1 MRIKSKYTHKFYL
14 IVLNSISLLLISNN
28 ILNAASFNKENII
41 RFFNMYISKEL
52 TVVIISMLPI
62 FELRGGIPVAI
73 QMMKIPIPQAVIL
86 AIIGNIIPVILL
98 LLFWEWLAK
107 LLSKNSKCK
116 IWIEKLHSSS
126 LKKGK
131 IIEKYEELG
140 LMLFVAIPLPITGG
154 WTGSLVA
161 VLLGLSFWK
170 SLLFIFIGILLA
182 SIVVTSLTILGKIG
196 GIIAGAI
203 LISILILGVIK
214 IFRERKEQT

>member
-1 MRIKSKYTHKFYL
+1 MKIKLRYTHKFYL
-14 IVLNSISLLLISNN
+14 TILNSISLFLITNQ
-28 ILNAASFNKENII
+28 ILNGTSFNKESII
-41 RFFNMYISKEL
+41 HFFNIHISKEL

-73 QMMKIPIPQAVIL
+73 QMMNIPIPQAIIL
-86 AIIGNIIPVILL
+86 SIIGNIIPVIFL

-107 LLSKNSKCK
+107 LLSKNSKLKTC
-116 IWIEKLHSSS
+116 IEKLHSSS

-131 IIEKYEELG
+131 IIEEYEELG

-182 SIVVTSLTILGKIG
+182 SVVVTALTILGKIG

-203 LISILILGVIK
+203 LILILVVGVIK
-214 IFRERKEQT
+214 IIRKSKE